1 MCNQFMQYR
10 IFFLSFIYFFFFS
23 YYNVCIMIYLNSGMS
38 ALEGVTVHFYN
49 GRQTKILNNLI
60 RHPLSVKRGTCTSN
74 RPIVSLSN

>member
-10 IFFLSFIYFFFFS
+10 IIFLSFIYFFFFS

-49 GRQTKILNNLI
+49 GRQTQN
-60 RHPLSVKRGTCTSN
+60 SQ
-74 RPIVSLSN
+74 